1 MGSLDW
7 QTLLVI
13 FYQHTMAKRFTD
25 NEKWKK
31 RFFRELPMEYKLLWI
46 YILDDCNHAGVWDV
60 DLEVAGLRIGYN
72 HFDKD
77 SLADIF
83 NEQVVV
89 IAEYK
94 WFIPDFIT
102 FQYGKLN
109 PSSRVH
115 QSVIQILEKYNLY
128 QPAKELEYIEII
140 DNKPK
145 AVKFNAPTVEEVHE
159 YCNERKNKVCA
170 DAFIDFY
177 SSKGWLVGKNKMKD
191 WKAAVRTWERNDFS
205 KPKKNNKIAANL
217 TTWNNVKNL
226 LQ

>member
-1 MGSLDW
+1 
-7 QTLLVI
+7 
-13 FYQHTMAKRFTD
+13 MAKRFTD